1 MKKDSTKKVITI
13 FCMIALMIT
22 TLPATGVFAAGSVA
36 VRLSSSKSVARPGD
50 VVKISINLSGVSAA
64 GGVASAGVNVTFD
77 SSKMKYNSAAIGSGK
92 PATDLD
98 TNLVGNTVKVLYLD
112 NKGGSNGFSK
122 DGALAVLTF
131 TISSA
136 ATSGNASF
144 QVQASGFGNKNAEAV
159 STSVSGTSI
168 NFAPPLS
175 GNTMLSSL
183 TVSNASFSPAF
194 NKNTTDYTASVPF
207 GTSKLDITATTEDAK
222 SKVAITGNALTAGA
236 VTTVSITVT
245 SESGAKKTYRIKVT
259 REKDPDYKAASN
271 STLSG
276 ITVQGFMLSP
286 AFSPS
291 VLLYIVWLPYEV
303 DKVTT
308 KGTAADAKASVAVT
322 GGEALTAGSDNTIKV
337 VCTAED
343 GTKKEYTV
351 IAKRASANGLA
362 ASSSSSSE
370 IASGASSEASHASS
384 TSSTANT
391 TGKSSGVPVV
401 AVVLIAIACLAL
413 GFGGGFAIFR
423 RRY

>member
-1 MKKDSTKKVITI
+1 MKKNSTKKLITI
-13 FCMIALMIT
+13 FCMIALLIT
-22 TLPATGVFAAGSVA
+22 SLPAMGVFAAGSVA

-50 VVKISINLSGVSAA
+50 IIKISINLSGVSAA

-98 TNLVGNTVKVLYLD
+98 TNLVGNIVKVLYLD

-131 TISSA
+131 TIGSA
-136 ATSGNASF
+136 ATSGSAAF
-144 QVQASGFGNKNAEAV
+144 QLQTSGFGNKNAEAV

-194 NKNTTDYTASVPF
+194 NKNTTEYTASVAF
-207 GTSKLDITATTEDAK
+207 SISKLDITATTEDAK
-222 SKVAITGNALTAGA
+222 SKAAITGNALTAGA

-245 SESGAKKTYRIKVT
+245 SESGAKKAYRIKVT
-259 REKDPDYKAASN
+259 REKDPNYKAASN
-271 STLSG
+271 STLAGLS
-276 ITVQGFMLSP
+276 VQGFMLSP
-286 AFSPS
+286 AFNPS
-291 VLLYIVWLPYEV
+291 VNSYIVWLPYEV

-308 KGTAADAKASVAVT
+308 NAAAADAKAKVAVT
-322 GGEALTAGSDNTIKV
+322 GGETLIAGSDNTIKV
-337 VCTAED
+337 LCTAED
-343 GTKKEYTV
+343 GTNKEYTV

-370 IASGASSEASHASS
+370 VASTTSSETSTSSS
-384 TSSTANT
+384 TTSTANT
-391 TGKSSGVPVV
+391 NDKSSGVPIV
-401 AVVLIAIACLAL
+401 AVGLIAIACLAL
-413 GFGGGFAIFR
+413 GFGGGFATFR
-423 RRY
+423 RR